1 MKSHG
6 VTVLLFVALLMI
18 SMGTTAEA
26 AQFSTGI
33 EAGYNGG
40 LSFRVSGM
48 VAEFAR
54 GFPLGLE
61 LGVGHTRLDPGD
73 PAAARK
79 IFINDATNGTPQKAG
94 WAWDMRFDFL
104 YDVNL
109 LQASKLYLYGGV
121 RYSMFTA
128 NFNFIG
134 GNEDFDVT
142 SNQWGVGLGA
152 KGLFAV
158 SNSIDFSVTAGFDN
172 YFENALKGH
181 DTSYSP
187 DGLDV
192 NGRND
197 YTYEDAAQAVNQP
210 GFQPLFMIGVAYRF

>member
-1 MKSHG
+1 MRFH
-6 VTVLLFVALLMI
+6 VLTAVSLLALMVVYAGAT
-18 SMGTTAEA
+18 SDA
-26 AQFSTGI
+26 AQFSTGVQ
-33 EAGYNGG
+33 AGFNGG
-40 LSFRVSGM
+40 LSFRASGM

-61 LGVGHTRLDPGD
+61 LGVGHTRYDPGD

-79 IFINDATNGTPQKAG
+79 IFINDATNGTPEKSG
-94 WAWDMRFDFL
+94 WAWDLRFDFL

-128 NFNFIG
+128 NFSFIG

-142 SNQWGVGLGA
+142 SSQWGLGLGA

-158 SNSIDFSVTAGFDN
+158 SNSIDFSVAAGFDN
-172 YFENALKGH
+172 YFKNTLKGH

-197 YTYEDAAQAVNQP
+197 YTFEDADQAVNQP

>member
-1 MKSHG
+1 
-6 VTVLLFVALLMI
+6 
-18 SMGTTAEA
+18 
-26 AQFSTGI
+26 
-33 EAGYNGG
+33 
-40 LSFRVSGM
+40 
-48 VAEFAR
+48 
-54 GFPLGLE
+54 
-61 LGVGHTRLDPGD
+61 VGHTRLDPGD

-172 YFENALKGH
+172 YFQNALKGH

-197 YTYEDAAQAVNQP
+197 YTFEDAAQAVNQP

>member
-1 MKSHG
+1 MKSHA
-6 VTVLLFVALLMI
+6 LLLCLSVALVMI
-18 SMGTTAEA
+18 ALGAPSEA
-26 AQFSTGI
+26 AEFSTSVQ
-33 EAGYNGG
+33 AGYNGG
-40 LSFRVSGM
+40 LSFRASGM

-61 LGVGHTRLDPGD
+61 LGVGHTRYDPGD

-79 IFINDATNGTPQKAG
+79 IFINDATNGTPEKSG
-94 WAWDMRFDFL
+94 WAWDLRFDFL
-104 YDVNL
+104 YNVNL
-109 LQASKLYLYGGV
+109 LQSSKLYLYGGV

-128 NFNFIG
+128 NFRYIG

-142 SNQWGVGLGA
+142 SNMWGLGLGA
-152 KGLFAV
+152 KGMFAV
-158 SNSIDFSVTAGFDN
+158 SNRIDFSVTAGFDT
-172 YFENALKGH
+172 YFKNTLKGH

-197 YTYEDAAQAVNQP
+197 YTFADADQAVNQP